1 MRDRAERAAE
11 RRPQP
16 ERRSVARWGSAERVL
31 ALQRTAG
38 NVATARTLARNVLP
52 PPPGFDHTRIHG
64 ALAHLK
70 ALGLPTDA
78 LDGIVDQ
85 LRFVKGGAQP
95 SFQPGLL
102 NDDVELSERYLSG
115 VEQTTLSGPPIVGA
129 NPGSLFHEL
138 THAFMYFH
146 RKDAD
151 LEAIL
156 AEARAAYT
164 GSPMQDGSASEDPAR
179 VLQEAAAEYVGGR
192 VATYFGAVQTLS
204 SASAKGALTQAVV
217 DRAAKDYDRG
227 MAVRVYGYEE
237 RGGLF
242 SFQTKE
248 VHSAANIPERLRG
261 YLDARILANRFAEH
275 FADDPS
281 LRSFTPGP

>member
-1 MRDRAERAAE
+1 MRDRAERAAQGQAK
-11 RRPQP
+11 PKAQVP
-16 ERRSVARWGSAERVL
+16 APWGSADRVL

-38 NVATARTLARNVLP
+38 NVATTRMLARHLLSP
-52 PPPGFDHTRIHG
+52 PAGFDHARIHS

-70 ALGLPTDA
+70 GLGLPTDA

-85 LRFVKGGAQP
+85 LRFVKGGPQP
-95 SFQPGLL
+95 SFQPGPF
-102 NDDVELSERYLSG
+102 NDDVELSEQYLSG
-115 VEQTTLSGPPIVGA
+115 VEQTTLTGPPIVGA
-129 NPGSLFHEL
+129 NPQSLFHEL

-164 GSPMQDGSASEDPAR
+164 GSPMQDGSPSEDAER

-192 VATYFGAVQTLS
+192 VTTYFSAVQTLS

-227 MAVRVYGYEE
+227 MAVRVHGYEE
-237 RGGLF
+237 RSSLF
-242 SFQTKE
+242 SLQTRE
-248 VHSAANIPERLRG
+248 VQSATKIPERLRG
-261 YLDARILANRFAEH
+261 YLDARILGNRFAEH

-281 LRSFTPGP
+281 LRAFTPAP